1 MKAILEFNLPDDDH
15 EFLMATTGN
24 NMFNVLCEMDQW
36 LRQNTKYAPDSM
48 SEDTYEAFIK
58 CREHLRQLINENNVE
73 FD

>member
-1 MKAILEFNLPDDDH
+1 MKATLEFNLPDDEH

-24 NMFNVLCEMDQW
+24 NMFTVLHEMNQW
-36 LRQNTKYAPDSM
+36 LRTNTKYAPDSM

-58 CREHLRQLINENNVE
+58 CREHLRQLMSDNNVN